1 MINIKEL
8 VVDAEFF
15 EESGVPMFTYLMLD
29 ISTGY
34 TKIGKAKN
42 PTKRLSDLRIAN
54 PSLRLIAYI
63 PCDCEKELHKKF
75 ANRRW
80 KGEFFD
86 LTLADILFVSQRKG
100 GEGPKFEGWHSDW
113 QKRGMLLSESV
124 NKESYE
130 RVSKVVSGID
140 PAEEVIRIT
149 NYLIYLA
156 DHSKSDAER
165 ARIAAAL
172 LLCRNL
178 DSAYTIGNLGY
189 IIKVIDSIN
198 AIIFIPEWAK
208 MLPSDE
214 EEKKIILDGYTES
227 IIHRTNDS
235 ITDLTEYIKQYY
247 QKQNTDHDQT

>member
-15 EESGVPMFTYLMLD
+15 EKMGYPMYTYLMLD

-42 PTKRLSDLRIAN
+42 PTKRLADLRVAN
-54 PSLRLIAYI
+54 PSLRLVAYI
-63 PCDCEKELHKKF
+63 PSDCEKELHEKYVNK
-75 ANRRW
+75 RW

-86 LTLADILFVSQRKG
+86 LTLDDMLWVSQKKG
-100 GEGPKFEGWHSDW
+100 GEGPKFEGLHSDW
-113 QKRGMLLSESV
+113 HKPGMLLSESV

-130 RVSKVVSGID
+130 RLSKAVSGID

-149 NYLIYLA
+149 NYLIFLA

-178 DSAYTIGNLGY
+178 DDAYTIGNLGY
-189 IIKVIDSIN
+189 ILKVIDSIN

-208 MLPSDE
+208 MLPSDD
-214 EEKKIILDGYTES
+214 EEKKIILDGYTDNL
-227 IIHRTNDS
+227 IHRTNDS

-247 QKQNTDHDQT
+247 QKQNTEQP